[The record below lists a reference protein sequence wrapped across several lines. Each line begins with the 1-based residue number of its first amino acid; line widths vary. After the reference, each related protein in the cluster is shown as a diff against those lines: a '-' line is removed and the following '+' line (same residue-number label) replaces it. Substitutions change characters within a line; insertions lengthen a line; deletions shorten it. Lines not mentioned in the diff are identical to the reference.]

1 MKYFPLIWTTL
12 FARKTRTVLTVLS
25 IAAAFVLFGMLDAV
39 SMSFSEAGT
48 SVNGVTRLET
58 VSRLSFFQ
66 ALPEWLGAQIARV
79 PGVSSVAYANWFG
92 GTYQDPHN
100 QVFTFAVSNNYVDLY
115 PEVQISRA
123 ARKAFNATRIGVLV
137 GRDLMD
143 KYHWSVG
150 EQIPL
155 QSNIYVQRNGSKTW
169 NVVVAGV
176 MHSRS
181 RSTEWF
187 NNLILMHWT
196 YFNAAEPFNHG
207 MVSWFISRIAS
218 STQADKESRAMDAI
232 SANSDHQTR
241 TMTESAVMANWM
253 RQLGNIRLI
262 VTSIMGATFFTLLL
276 LTGNVMMQAVQERSA
291 ELGTLKTIGFSNATI
306 VAMVLAESTLLLL
319 IGGILGVSSAAVLIP
334 YVDAHSGGML
344 SLASMGMDNW
354 TTGLGVM
361 LAIGLTVGVVPAWL
375 AMRLKIVDAV
385 AAS

>member
-1 MKYFPLIWTTL
+1 
-12 FARKTRTVLTVLS
+12 
-25 IAAAFVLFGMLDAV
+25 
-39 SMSFSEAGT
+39 
-48 SVNGVTRLET
+48 
-58 VSRLSFFQ
+58 
-66 ALPEWLGAQIARV
+66 
-79 PGVSSVAYANWFG
+79 
-92 GTYQDPHN
+92 
-100 QVFTFAVSNNYVDLY
+100 
-115 PEVQISRA
+115 
-123 ARKAFNATRIGVLV
+123 
-137 GRDLMD
+137 
-143 KYHWSVG
+143 
-150 EQIPL
+150 
-155 QSNIYVQRNGSKTW
+155 
-169 NVVVAGV
+169 
-176 MHSRS
+176 
-181 RSTEWF
+181 
-187 NNLILMHWT
+187 
-196 YFNAAEPFNHG
+196 
-207 MVSWFISRIAS
+207 
-218 STQADKESRAMDAI
+218 MDAI